1 MAYTFTRK
9 TDNVDKIMA
18 VDVNE
23 LQAAIED
30 ISADVDTMSNINAT
44 FLLSAAGAIPAAT
57 NGCAD
62 PEKKTSPTT
71 LVTYKVCAFDKNTK
85 EICWWNHPLPSD
97 YNGGTVTFRVF
108 WQHPAT
114 TTNFKVA
121 WDLAAV
127 AVGDV
132 GLIDSAVGTA
142 VQVNDTGGTTNDNY
156 PALYRS
162 AWSTALTIAG
172 TPAAGKMVY
181 WRLRRV
187 ADDGTNDTLAVD
199 AWLHYVEIEY
209 TRA

>member
-1 MAYTFTRK
+1 MAYSFTRK

-30 ISADVDTMSNINAT
+30 ISGDVDTMSNINAT

-62 PEKKTSPTT
+62 PEKKTSSTN
-71 LVTYKVCAFDKNTK
+71 LVTYKACAFDKDTK

-108 WQHPAT
+108 WEHPST

-127 AVGDV
+127 A
-132 GLIDSAVGTA
+132 IDDDGAIDTAVGST
-142 VQVNDTGGTTNDNY
+142 VQVNDTGGTTND
-156 PALYRS
+156 LYRTE
-162 AWSTALTIAG
+162 WSTALTIAG

-199 AWLHYVEIEY
+199 AWLKYVEIKY

>member
-9 TDNVDKIMA
+9 TDNVDKILA

-30 ISADVDTMSNINAT
+30 ISTDVDTMSNINAT
-44 FLLSAAGAIPAAT
+44 FLLSAAGITPAAT

-62 PEKKTSPTT
+62 PEKKTTSSN
-71 LVTYKVCAFDKNTK
+71 LLNYKVAAFDKDTI
-85 EICWWNHPLPSD
+85 EIGWWNHPLPSD
-97 YNGGTVTFRVF
+97 YNGGTITYRVF
-108 WQHPAT
+108 WEHPAT

-127 AVGDV
+127 AIGDN
-132 GLIDSAVGTA
+132 GAIDTAPGTA
-142 VQVNDTGGTTNDNY
+142 IQVNDEGGTTNK
-156 PALYRS
+156 LYRTATS
-162 AWSTALTIAG
+162 SALTIAG
-172 TPAAGKMVY
+172 TPAAGNMVY

-187 ADDGTNDTLAVD
+187 ANDGTNDTLAVD
-199 AWLHYVEIEY
+199 AWLHYVEIMY

>member
-30 ISADVDTMSNINAT
+30 ISTDVDTMSNINAT
-44 FLLSAAGAIPAAT
+44 FLLSAAGITPAAT

-62 PEKKTSPTT
+62 PEKKTTSSN
-71 LVTYKVCAFDKNTK
+71 LLNYKVAAFDKDTV
-85 EICWWNHPLPSD
+85 EIGWWNHPLPSD
-97 YNGGTVTFRVF
+97 YNGGTVIFRVF
-108 WQHPAT
+108 CEHMGSVGNAL
-114 TTNFKVA
+114 VA

-127 AVGDV
+127 AITNGYSVDA
-132 GLIDSAVGTA
+132 AVGQA
-142 VQVNDTGGTTNDNY
+142 VQVNIPVFYST
-156 PALYRS
+156 ALYCS
-162 AWSTALTIAG
+162 AWSTPLTIAG
-172 TPAAGKMVY
+172 TPTAGKMVY

-187 ADDGTNDTLAVD
+187 ANDGTNDTLASD
-199 AWLHYVEIEY
+199 ALLHYVEIKY

>member
-9 TDNVDKIMA
+9 TDNVDKVMA

-62 PEKKTSPTT
+62 AEIIVTSNRK
-71 LVTYKVCAFDKNTK
+71 LNYKVCAFDKDTP
-85 EICWWNHPLPSD
+85 EMCWWNHPLPSD
-97 YNGGTVTFRVF
+97 YKSNSVVKYRVF
-108 WQHPAT
+108 WEHPAT

-127 AVGDV
+127 A
-132 GLIDSAVGTA
+132 IDDDGAIDTAVGTA
-142 VQVNDTGGTTNDNY
+142 IQVNDEGGTTND
-156 PALYRS
+156 LYRTATS
-162 AWSTALTIAG
+162 SALTIAG

-199 AWLHYVEIEY
+199 AWMAYVEIQY